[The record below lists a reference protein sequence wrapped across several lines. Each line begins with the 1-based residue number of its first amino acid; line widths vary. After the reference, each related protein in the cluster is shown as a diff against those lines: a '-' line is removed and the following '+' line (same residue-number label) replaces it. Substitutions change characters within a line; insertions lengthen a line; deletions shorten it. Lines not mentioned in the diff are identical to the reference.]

1 MLTFLLVAAV
11 SSWII
16 FGVTRLAGLDV
27 NFHLTVELLFGAA
40 VVIGLYGLF
49 NASWTRITRTT
60 VRLANLPAA
69 WRGGKTGLVSDLHL
83 GHGGKGKFFWRMV
96 ARIFKGGPGAIFFAG
111 GLFFGAA
118 RA

>member
-69 WRGGKTGLVSDLHL
+69 WRGRKRGWIREFPTGQV
-83 GHGGKGKFFWRMV
+83 GKGKVFRRLGVRM
-96 ARIFKGGPGAIFFAG
+96 
-111 GLFFGAA
+111 L
-118 RA
+118 